1 MSEIGISVNGKHSYY
16 DFGCR
21 IAKRTI
27 GQPKKNRII
36 ETVPFSNAVYN
47 FSALYG
53 AQTYG
58 ERTLNYQLVFL
69 CDSVLDAQ
77 NRLRRILAW
86 LDYPDYAKLID
97 GMTPDLYYM
106 AEMTDTK
113 VSERNN
119 LYTIDVTFR
128 AQPHRYLLNLPNP
141 HIGHYPDVNGDGTVD
156 ATDAALILEAA
167 GRLGAGEASG
177 LTPEQEAIADAD
189 LDGAITATDAAIV
202 SEFAALTGS
211 GNYTNDAAGWA
222 KYMQARQA
230 QMEGVI

>member
-1 MSEIGISVNGKHSYY
+1 MKGITFAGAHSWYSHGLRLLERNIGMPPKDEHKERVPYSSITH
-16 DFGCR
+16 DFS
-21 IAKRTI
+21 
-27 GQPKKNRII
+27 Q
-36 ETVPFSNAVYN
+36 
-47 FSALYG
+47 LYG
-53 AQTYG
+53 AAAYG
-58 ERTLNYQLVFL
+58 ERTLVYKFEFL
-69 CDSVLDAQ
+69 CMNRIEVQSRLDA
-77 NRLRRILAW
+77 ISAW
-86 LDYPDYAKLID
+86 LSCCGKQALRDDMIPGYHFD
-97 GMTPDLYYM
+97 
-106 AEMTDTK
+106 AEC
-113 VSERNN
+113 VSMP
-119 LYTIDVTFR
+119 YTEHHGVCTITATFR
-128 AQPHRYLLNLPNP
+128 ASPFRIPDNLPNP